1 MPDSSPTAKWHRP
14 EFQGRE
20 GELIHLAAAGKLAGV
35 TRAAVTNWARRH
47 ADFPELVVE
56 TGSAERPTKFIVRA
70 EFDAFLVALK
80 ERQRKRGTGSPRGKQ
95 RPRATIAADEIVRL
109 TKRITE
115 LAARE
120 KKQAAKLE
128 NTRSAKLKA
137 EALLKAARE
146 SLSVETEAVTVA
158 QEVTVP
164 EAATAAALVDCP

>member
-1 MPDSSPTAKWHRP
+1 M
-14 EFQGRE
+14 
-20 GELIHLAAAGKLAGV
+20 
-35 TRAAVTNWARRH
+35 
-47 ADFPELVVE
+47 
-56 TGSAERPTKFIVRA
+56 
-70 EFDAFLVALK
+70 
-80 ERQRKRGTGSPRGKQ
+80 
-95 RPRATIAADEIVRL
+95 
-109 TKRITE
+109 
-115 LAARE
+115 AARE